1 MPHEMNVG
9 LPGESVRIL
18 RSTDQEALVRP
29 ASGRIDEETLQSIL
43 TIRRIGAEVGK
54 IGDVM
59 LDDLH
64 RAVHI
69 RVHMTVKGSNASC
82 PELGLQLSKSL
93 ASRVTQDHLQIAK
106 TTRAEAAERLACSQT
121 REGHRSVEIVDNA
134 GDA

>member
-29 ASGRIDEETLQSIL
+29 ATGRIDEETLQSIL

-59 LDDLH
+59 LDNVH
-64 RAVHI
+64 RAMHV

-82 PELGLQLSKSL
+82 PKLGLQLSKSL
-93 ASRVTQDHLQIAK
+93 ASCVTQDQVEIAK
-106 TTRAEAAERLACSQT
+106 TMRADVADRLACIQT
-121 REGHRSVEIVDNA
+121 RE
-134 GDA
+134 